1 MKLAEDRV
9 KKISEFIDG
18 IKLVK
23 FMAWEEMLYKKIDE
37 IRKDETSL
45 TFKIFTSFGLSY
57 LLVTLIPMC
66 CAIVSIWLYGKVYGK
81 LEVSQ
86 IFALLALFT
95 NIIHPIK
102 LWIQA
107 LFCFIDAQAA
117 CKRIDNLCQLPER
130 NTVDKGTK
138 NSMDSGL

>member
-1 MKLAEDRV
+1 MNLAEERV

-23 FMAWEEMLYKKIDE
+23 FMAWEELLYDRIDV
-37 IRKDETSL
+37 IRKKETNL
-45 TFKIFTSFGLSY
+45 TFKIFTAFGLSY

-66 CAIVSIWLYGKVYGK
+66 CAIVSIWLYGRLYGR

-102 LWIQA
+102 LFIQS
-107 LFCFIDAQAA
+107 LFCFVDA
-117 CKRIDNLCQLPER
+117 
-130 NTVDKGTK
+130 
-138 NSMDSGL
+138 

>member
-1 MKLAEDRV
+1 MNKRFYSYVNQKMKLAEDRV

-23 FMAWEEMLYKKIDE
+23 FMAWEELLYEKIDH
-37 IRKDETSL
+37 IRQKETSL
-45 TFKIFTSFGLSY
+45 TFKIFTAFGLSY

-102 LWIQA
+102 LWI
-107 LFCFIDAQAA
+107 
-117 CKRIDNLCQLPER
+117 
-130 NTVDKGTK
+130 
-138 NSMDSGL
+138 